1 VVNEPELGEF
11 GGYCCRKTVA
21 QSCVFWNPI
30 TGAGDRSRSRS
41 RRQKQEQ
48 EQEQETGAGDRS
60 RKQEQEQGSG
70 RQGHNLAG
78 ASPVVSILSV
88 SDT

>member
-1 VVNEPELGEF
+1 LD
-11 GGYCCRKTVA
+11 CCAFKDDYDV
-21 QSCVFWNPI
+21 
-30 TGAGDRSRSRS
+30 
-41 RRQKQEQ
+41 RR
-48 EQEQETGAGDRS
+48 RS

-78 ASPVVSILSV
+78 ASPVVSNLSV